1 MSNLMEEDE
10 PLDPMTIG
18 LLCAAAVMT
27 RAKGFTK
34 TVHEFRLPVRFR
46 CV

>member
-1 MSNLMEEDE
+1 MEEYE

-18 LLCAAAVMT
+18 LLRAAAVMT

-34 TVHEFRLPVRFR
+34 TVHEFRLVVHFR
-46 CV
+46 LV